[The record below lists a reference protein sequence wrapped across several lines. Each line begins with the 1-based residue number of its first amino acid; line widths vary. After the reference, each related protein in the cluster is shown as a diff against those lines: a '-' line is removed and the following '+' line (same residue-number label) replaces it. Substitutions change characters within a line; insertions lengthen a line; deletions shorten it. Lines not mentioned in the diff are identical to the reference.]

1 MKKKTYKI
9 IICISLVVMLF
20 TNFTSVFGAINESY
34 SKNTKVTETSLE
46 SKIKDSV
53 LLDVLANMIN
63 AVASLAESLIGGIFS
78 VLTGDNIFPWAD
90 RIIFNSIGFLDINFL
105 NPADSSLF
113 GASNAPSILG
123 KVVKRVYS
131 TIFSLAVLFLGVAV
145 GVMAIRLAISSI
157 AAEKAKYKQAIVNW
171 ATCIVMLF
179 LMHYILAFV
188 FWVNEQMVEIA
199 SNVLMSTIE
208 KEGLGSV
215 DFQEALNSVLSPE
228 ERINEFVNANAQ
240 DKKDK
245 LKTYKVTFD
254 ANPEITSNL
263 LMNSDYCPP
272 ASNISKNAVGRLFN
286 VALENETSEGFWKFV
301 GGTDDYMLEISSPVL
316 KHDVEDAVSITK
328 KDAAT
333 YQKESNNGKFTAT
346 HGTIFPNTTKGREA
360 FKASDDYKQT
370 LAWYVTLVG
379 NYVYGSSGQ
388 VMGQSTIITQWDDL
402 DDFQYLDIIYEKIN
416 YLPSDDGGYWTL
428 VSDSEKSDF
437 MSRFSDKFGSS
448 RYVTNANASE
458 CQKYI
463 YNNSSVS
470 DLEKILG
477 NSIVNYAIKY
487 RLKVDQAIIGAASN
501 KTAVNNT
508 SANDI
513 IANLGAFFKQSAY
526 VYTTETK
533 TTDEGGEETKVTGW
547 RASKLSVTGAL
558 LYGIF
563 IFQSCMY
570 LIMYVKRLF
579 YVIML
584 SMFGPIVV
592 IYDFFMKSAS

>member
-63 AVASLAESLIGGIFS
+63 AIASLAESLIGGIFS

-199 SNVLMSTIE
+199 SNILISTIE
-208 KEGLGSV
+208 KEGLGDV
-215 DFQEALNSVLSPE
+215 NFQEALNSVLSPE
-228 ERINEFVNANAQ
+228 ERIKKFVDANA
-240 DKKDK
+240 KDK
-245 LKTYKVTFD
+245 QDQLQKYKDTFD
-254 ANPEITSNL
+254 DNPEITSNL
-263 LMNSDYCPP
+263 IMNSDYCPP

-286 VALENETSEGFWKFV
+286 AALEDSTSEGFWKFV
-301 GGTDDYMLEISSPVL
+301 GDKDDYMVGISSPVL
-316 KHDVEDAVSITK
+316 QYDVEDAVSISK

-333 YQKESNNGKFTAT
+333 YQTESNNGKFSAT

-360 FKASDDYKQT
+360 FKASDDYKKT

-388 VMGQSTIITQWDDL
+388 VMGQSTPVTQWNTL
-402 DDFQYLDIIYEKIN
+402 NDFQYLDIIYEKIN

-437 MSRFSDKFGSS
+437 MSRFSAKFGSS
-448 RYVTNANASE
+448 GYVTNANASE

-477 NSIVNYAIKY
+477 SSIVNYAIKY

-501 KTAVNNT
+501 KTAVNT

-513 IANLGAFFKQSAY
+513 IANLGSFFKQSAY
-526 VYTTETK
+526 VYTTESK
-533 TTDEGGEETKVTGW
+533 TTDDSGDEVKITGW

-592 IYDFFMKSAS
+592 VYDFFMKSAS

>member
-9 IICISLVVMLF
+9 IICISLFVMLF

-63 AVASLAESLIGGIFS
+63 AIASLAESLIGGIFS

-113 GASNAPSILG
+113 GESNDPSILG

-199 SNVLMSTIE
+199 SNILISTIE
-208 KEGLGSV
+208 KEGLGSFN
-215 DFQEALNSVLSPE
+215 FQEALNSVLSPE
-228 ERINEFVNANAQ
+228 ERVKKFVEANAQ
-240 DKKDK
+240 DKQDK
-245 LKTYKVTFD
+245 LKPYKATFD

-263 LMNSDYCPP
+263 LMNSEYCPP
-272 ASNISKNAVGRLFN
+272 ASNLSKNAVGRLFN
-286 VALENETSEGFWKFV
+286 VALEDSTGGFWKFV
-301 GGTDDYMLEISSPVL
+301 GDKDDYMLEFSSPVL
-316 KHDVEDAVSITK
+316 QYDVEDAVSISK

-333 YQKESNNGKFTAT
+333 YQKESNNGKISAT

-360 FKASDDYKQT
+360 FKASDDYKKT
-370 LAWYVTLVG
+370 LAWYVTLIG
-379 NYVYGSSGQ
+379 NHTTNPLRADGTSAN
-388 VMGQSTIITQWDDL
+388 WNKL
-402 DDFQYLDIIYEKIN
+402 KDFQDSKRNLKFEKVN
-416 YLPSDDGGYWTL
+416 YLPSSEGGYFSL
-428 VSDSEKSDF
+428 LSMSEQGDFNKRLKEKSNN
-437 MSRFSDKFGSS
+437 RITIPINGSVDDCFNEV
-448 RYVTNANASE
+448 YNA
-458 CQKYI
+458 CTVQQ
-463 YNNSSVS
+463 
-470 DLEKILG
+470 LEEILG
-477 NSIVNYAIKY
+477 SSIVNYAIKY

-501 KTAVNNT
+501 KTAVT
-508 SANDI
+508 SSANDI
-513 IANLGAFFKQSAY
+513 IANLGSFFKQSAY

-533 TTDEGGEETKVTGW
+533 TTDEGGDETTITGW